1 MSDVTAAQADQAAH
15 ADQAAQANPAAQA
28 DQAARAPGRAAPLD
42 GVRVLEVGTVIMAPY
57 AGKILRDLGADV
69 IRAEPPGGDI
79 GRRSG
84 LLGPEGT
91 AALSM
96 NLNAG
101 KRSIVVDARTEEG
114 RTHLDALVGWA
125 DLVLTNTLPA
135 RRRDFGLD
143 WDQVHAVNPRAIL
156 VTGQGFATTSPRGDE
171 PAYDD
176 IVQAA
181 SGVADTYRLRDGEPR
196 YSPYVVADKVCGM
209 TMAQSAL
216 AALHA
221 RNADG
226 EGTWVDVPMVD
237 TMAAFILVEHMGGIT
252 FDPPAGPVGW
262 SRVLAPEH
270 RPHPAQDGWVCV
282 MPYTDANWRRF
293 CALIDRPDY
302 VTDERVATS
311 RARSGAPAL
320 YERILAEYIA
330 PRTCATIEAECA
342 AAGIPV
348 HRVTRIDDLADD
360 PYLARRPVLTR
371 AQHRAE
377 GGWVH
382 VSGPAEFHG
391 HARPGPVD
399 TTPAD
404 TDRAEILRM
413 LGLDPSPTADTEAG
427 AGSAGAADSA
437 VDRPGG

>member
-1 MSDVTAAQADQAAH
+1 MSDVNAAQAQQAAD
-15 ADQAAQANPAAQA
+15 ARQAQT
-28 DQAARAPGRAAPLD
+28 DRAAPLD

-79 GRRSG
+79 GRRAG

-114 RTHLDALVGWA
+114 RAHLDALVGWA
-125 DLVLTNTLPA
+125 DIVLTNMLPA

-143 WDQVHAVNPRAIL
+143 WDHVHAVNPRAIL
-156 VTGQGFATTSPRGDE
+156 VTGQGFATASARGDE

-226 EGTWVDVPMVD
+226 AGTWVDVPMVD
-237 TMAAFILVEHMGGIT
+237 TMAAFTLVEHMGGST
-252 FDPPAGPVGW
+252 FDPPTGPVGW

-270 RPHPAQDGWVCV
+270 RPHPAQDGWICV

-293 CALIDRPDY
+293 CALIERPDY
-302 VTDERVATS
+302 ATDERVATS

-320 YERILAEYIA
+320 YERILAEY
-330 PRTCATIEAECA
+330 A

-360 PYLARRPVLTR
+360 PYLAERPVLTR
-371 AQHRAE
+371 ARHRSE

-413 LGLDPSPTADTEAG
+413 LGLDPSPTADAEAG
-427 AGSAGAADSA
+427 E
-437 VDRPGG
+437 

>member
-1 MSDVTAAQADQAAH
+1 MTGTGVLR
-15 ADQAAQANPAAQA
+15 P
-28 DQAARAPGRAAPLD
+28 APLD

-57 AGKILRDLGADV
+57 AGKILTDLGADV

-79 GRRSG
+79 GRRAG
-84 LLGPEGT
+84 LLGPAGT

-101 KRSIVVDARTEEG
+101 KRSIVVDARTPAG
-114 RTHLDALVGWA
+114 RRQMDGLVGWA
-125 DLVLTNTLPA
+125 DIILTNMLPA
-135 RRRDFGLD
+135 RRREFGLD
-143 WDQVHAVNPRAIL
+143 WEQVHRRNPRAIL
-156 VTGQGFATTSPRGDE
+156 VTGQGFASSSTRGDD

-221 RNADG
+221 RTADG
-226 EGTWVDVPMVD
+226 EGAWVDVPMVD
-237 TMAAFILVEHMGGIT
+237 TMAAFTLVEHMGGRT

-293 CALIDRPDY
+293 CDLIERPDY
-302 VTDERVATS
+302 LSDPRVATN
-311 RARSGAPAL
+311 RARSGDPAL
-320 YERILAEYIA
+320 YEQILADYIA
-330 PRTCATIEAECA
+330 PRTCAQIEAECA

-348 HRVTRIDDLADD
+348 HRVTRIEDLPDDA
-360 PYLARRPVLTR
+360 YLSGRPVLTR
-371 AQHRAE
+371 ARHATE
-377 GGWVH
+377 GGYVH

-404 TDRAEILRM
+404 ADREEILRM
-413 LGLDPSPTADTEAG
+413 LGLDVGDDDAEAGAGTGATDGTEAG
-427 AGSAGAADSA
+427 AGS
-437 VDRPGG
+437 VTDRPGR

>member
-1 MSDVTAAQADQAAH
+1 MTGTGVLR
-15 ADQAAQANPAAQA
+15 P
-28 DQAARAPGRAAPLD
+28 APLD

-57 AGKILRDLGADV
+57 AGKILTDLGADV

-79 GRRSG
+79 GRRAG
-84 LLGPEGT
+84 LLGPAGT

-101 KRSIVVDARTEEG
+101 KRSIVVDARTPAG
-114 RTHLDALVGWA
+114 RRQMDGLVGWA
-125 DLVLTNTLPA
+125 DIILTNMLPA
-135 RRRDFGLD
+135 RRREFGLD
-143 WDQVHAVNPRAIL
+143 WEQVHRRNPRAIL
-156 VTGQGFATTSPRGDE
+156 VTGQGFAADSARGDE

-221 RNADG
+221 RTADG
-226 EGTWVDVPMVD
+226 AGTWVDVPMVD
-237 TMAAFILVEHMGGIT
+237 TMAAFTLVEHMGGRT

-293 CALIDRPDY
+293 CDLIERPDY
-302 VTDERVATS
+302 LSDPRVATN
-311 RARSGAPAL
+311 RARSGDPAL
-320 YERILAEYIA
+320 YEQILADYIA
-330 PRTCATIEAECA
+330 PRTCAQIEA
-342 AAGIPV
+342 
-348 HRVTRIDDLADD
+348 
-360 PYLARRPVLTR
+360 
-371 AQHRAE
+371 
-377 GGWVH
+377 
-382 VSGPAEFHG
+382 
-391 HARPGPVD
+391 
-399 TTPAD
+399 
-404 TDRAEILRM
+404 
-413 LGLDPSPTADTEAG
+413 
-427 AGSAGAADSA
+427 
-437 VDRPGG
+437 